1 MNSTQTKTQLS
12 TDQFVIFTPHN
23 EQLKNDLLS
32 RKVDNVVVSTIST
45 DDKVTDII
53 YLDFIFCDDRIQ
65 ARVEERPSYSLVCF
79 LEDDETIES
88 LFKGYDGEIYHT
100 IDQLD
105 ILSKTKSQLAEIR
118 GKYGENA
125 ESVGEITVITVSNS
139 KDNKGIFRYIRC
151 IGNKYENTKSV
162 FKSVTFHIS
171 RCGKYQ
177 HRIDFAVP
185 VTERRAINA
194 AENFLSGTLYR
205 KYYNLIADDLFHKRL
220 PWVKAMKQYKCRGD
234 CLTGSRFIGGL
245 TSVDGHIEFS

>member
-1 MNSTQTKTQLS
+1 M
-12 TDQFVIFTPHN
+12 
-23 EQLKNDLLS
+23 
-32 RKVDNVVVSTIST
+32 VVSTIGT

-53 YLDFIFCDDRIQ
+53 YLDFIFCDNMIQ

-88 LFKGYDGEIYHT
+88 LFRDYDGEIYHT
-100 IDQLD
+100 IDKLD

-118 GKYGENA
+118 GKDGENT

-139 KDNKGIFRYIRC
+139 KDNKGSFRYIHC
-151 IGNKYENTKSV
+151 MGHKYENIKSV

-177 HRIDFAVP
+177 HRIDFAVL
-185 VTERRAINA
+185 VTERQAINA

-205 KYYNLIADDLFHKRL
+205 KYYNLIADDLFCKRL
-220 PWVKAMKQYKCRGD
+220 PWVEAMKEYKCRGD

-245 TSVDGHIEFS
+245 TSVDGHIEFSCGS